1 MKKINSIYLILS
13 LFALLLLIGAVS
25 ATDVDNSITDAN
37 SLSVDDSSATSINE
51 VQTSNSE
58 VNDVQS
64 VNESNVYS
72 DSEKTV
78 DNWANLKDTVESS
91 NDNVIKLKDNTEFV
105 GNDNININRNLTII
119 GVPNSYITGNF
130 SGNIF
135 TSNGNYNVKFINLTF
150 KNINCNIGLQLGD
163 SVDTIE
169 NCNFINVTTGAG
181 HTSVLYNTA
190 NSMNIVG
197 SNFTN
202 CTTKYGVITNYKYGG
217 NPNLDITGCV
227 FENNY
232 ASTEPGAINNCG
244 NLNVSDS
251 VFIKNRANWW
261 AGAIHTHFKAHTI
274 IKNSNFVDNVAGW
287 NGGALY
293 TYSTLEVYNS
303 TFIGNNCT
311 TDNGG
316 GAIGASNYNTY
327 TYNLTVVNSTFINN
341 SNTRYTADNISTAN
355 GCGGAISTAAG
366 GYFDV
371 HGSTFV
377 HNSAKIG
384 QAIYASN
391 VGYDGNG
398 TPYLKI
404 YNNTF
409 INHTSNSNDTVY
421 IPNGNCTFVNNIFIN
436 SPQTVSSSNAKKYL
450 LNVKPGTILKNHE
463 RYYVDVTLNVTDG
476 QVLVV
481 GQEVTITIK
490 VSGLTKDMLNHEP
503 LMMIPLVVSDFNNFY
518 HMTMVGNN
526 SDWGIVFNF
535 NESTISNP
543 VFNYTVKMNQIGIY
557 SFTDTFSYGY
567 GDGNPDDGV
576 WSLKANVNN
585 WTVVKNHGV
594 FNVNY
599 NDSTDKIVVNLT
611 DALGNPLPLTD
622 FKYTIDG
629 VEATATTDENGIAE
643 IDRVIDGK
651 LTIKFNYAGDNTYNG
666 ENSTIQI
673 INHKTP
679 EKLAT
684 NIVSNDFNQTAV
696 DFYHGERGR
705 YFTVTLKD
713 QNGNVLANKPVSIGF
728 NGVVYNL
735 TTDENG
741 VAKLQ
746 INLAWSGIYTFAIAF
761 LGDDNYNGSFVVNK
775 ITISPKVSNIA
786 VSGVN
791 PLKVRAYRTLTF
803 VLKGTNALDSKKSVN
818 GVNKKI
824 TVKVNGKTYT
834 LKTDKNGKAFLKLRF
849 TRVGTYTITT
859 QFAGDGIFNGKTT
872 STKIKV
878 IR

>member
-1 MKKINSIYLILS
+1 LILFLSNSISKFLHYLILS

-25 ATDVDNSITDAN
+25 ATDVGNSTADTN
-37 SLSVDDSSATSINE
+37 SFSVDDSSTTSINE

-58 VNDVQS
+58 INDVQS

-91 NDNVIKLKDNTEFV
+91 NDNV
-105 GNDNININRNLTII
+105 
-119 GVPNSYITGNF
+119 
-130 SGNIF
+130 
-135 TSNGNYNVKFINLTF
+135 
-150 KNINCNIGLQLGD
+150 
-163 SVDTIE
+163 
-169 NCNFINVTTGAG
+169 
-181 HTSVLYNTA
+181 
-190 NSMNIVG
+190 
-197 SNFTN
+197 
-202 CTTKYGVITNYKYGG
+202 
-217 NPNLDITGCV
+217 
-227 FENNY
+227 
-232 ASTEPGAINNCG
+232 
-244 NLNVSDS
+244 
-251 VFIKNRANWW
+251 
-261 AGAIHTHFKAHTI
+261 
-274 IKNSNFVDNVAGW
+274 NSNI
-287 NGGALY
+287 
-293 TYSTLEVYNS
+293 T
-303 TFIGNNCT
+303 
-311 TDNGG
+311 
-316 GAIGASNYNTY
+316 
-327 TYNLTVVNSTFINN
+327 
-341 SNTRYTADNISTAN
+341 YTADNISTAN

-450 LNVKPGTILKNHE
+450 LNVKPATILKSGFGHK
-463 RYYVDVTLNVTDG
+463 RFHVDLTVNVTEG

-481 GQEVTITIK
+481 GQEVTFTIK
-490 VSGLTKDMLNHEP
+490 VSNLTEDMLSLQP
-503 LMMIPLVVSDFNNFY
+503 GLLIGLACNNFIFDD
-518 HMTMVGNN
+518 TR
-526 SDWGIVFNF
+526 GIIFVF
-535 NESTISNP
+535 NESTIANP
-543 VFNYTVKMNQIGIY
+543 VFNYTVKLNKIG
-557 SFTDTFSYGY
+557 SYGFNDIFCGFAL
-567 GDGNPDDGV
+567 GDPDDDK
-576 WSLKANVNN
+576 WSVPINVNN

-611 DALGNPLPLTD
+611 DALGNSLPLTD

-643 IDRVIDGK
+643 INKVIDGK
-651 LTIKFNYAGDNTYNG
+651 LTIKFNYAGDNNYNG

-859 QFAGDGIFNGKTT
+859 QFAGDGTFNGKTT

-878 IR
+878 IK